1 MAVAATGTLA
11 GSMTVTMY
19 WIFGGTPAP
28 ALLLTLLV
36 YVVSAAGFVYD
47 MPVGRNT
54 IVLSP
59 KPSISG
65 SLVTGIAP
73 AGPLI
78 VTVAL
83 LKLAPGYDSDQRFES
98 AGSV

>member
-1 MAVAATGTLA
+1 MAIAVAATGTLA
-11 GSMTVTMY
+11 GSMTVTVY

-28 ALLLTLLV
+28 AILLTLIA
-36 YVVSAAGFVYD
+36 YVVSAAGFAYD
-47 MPVGRNT
+47 IQVGRNT
-54 IVLSP
+54 IGLSTDP
-59 KPSISG
+59 CIG
-65 SLVTGIAP
+65 VSLVTGIAP

-98 AGSV
+98 